1 MTIILLASFIQL
13 IVNGAGYDAWI
24 SELGETKVKPW
35 PWWAIIMIIFLI
47 GISVLWIPIVA
58 LLRYECRNDFILFFV
73 ISFSY
78 LLNKTTKNS
87 LMMICLYTTY
97 RCFNIWLKTI
107 KSHFKICKNATQNKF
122 CYIKRWY
129 YFQLLFFIFRQIIK
143 KCIHSGKK
151 LWLVH

>member
-1 MTIILLASFIQL
+1 MFFFCCTHQPLPIHMLQFQLGNYLINESITISFFNRLARDIELMTGSKPSLYWMICWKYISPFVMTIILLASFIQL

-78 LLNKTTKNS
+78 
-87 LMMICLYTTY
+87 
-97 RCFNIWLKTI
+97 
-107 KSHFKICKNATQNKF
+107 
-122 CYIKRWY
+122 
-129 YFQLLFFIFRQIIK
+129 
-143 KCIHSGKK
+143 
-151 LWLVH
+151 

>member
-1 MTIILLASFIQL
+1 MNQLQFLFFNRLARDIELMTGSKPSLYWMICWKYISPFVMTIILLASFIQL

-58 LLRYECRNDFILFFV
+58 LLRYECQNDFILFFV

-78 LLNKTTKNS
+78 
-87 LMMICLYTTY
+87 
-97 RCFNIWLKTI
+97 
-107 KSHFKICKNATQNKF
+107 
-122 CYIKRWY
+122 
-129 YFQLLFFIFRQIIK
+129 
-143 KCIHSGKK
+143 
-151 LWLVH
+151 

>member
-1 MTIILLASFIQL
+1 MFFFRCTHQPLPIHMLQFQLGNYLINESITISFFNRLARDIELMTGSKPSLYWMICWKYISPFVMTIILLASFIQL

-73 ISFSY
+73 LSFSY
-78 LLNKTTKNS
+78 
-87 LMMICLYTTY
+87 
-97 RCFNIWLKTI
+97 
-107 KSHFKICKNATQNKF
+107 
-122 CYIKRWY
+122 
-129 YFQLLFFIFRQIIK
+129 
-143 KCIHSGKK
+143 
-151 LWLVH
+151 

>member
-1 MTIILLASFIQL
+1 MTGSKPSLYWMICWKYISPFVMTIILLASFIQL

-73 ISFSY
+73 NFIF

-97 RCFNIWLKTI
+97 VSIDV
-107 KSHFKICKNATQNKF
+107 S
-122 CYIKRWY
+122 
-129 YFQLLFFIFRQIIK
+129 IF
-143 KCIHSGKK
+143 G
-151 LWLVH
+151 

>member
-1 MTIILLASFIQL
+1 MTGSKPSLYWMICWKYISPFVMTIILLASFIQL

-97 RCFNIWLKTI
+97 
-107 KSHFKICKNATQNKF
+107 
-122 CYIKRWY
+122 
-129 YFQLLFFIFRQIIK
+129 
-143 KCIHSGKK
+143 
-151 LWLVH
+151 V

>member
-58 LLRYECRNDFILFFV
+58 LLRYECQNDFILFFV

-78 LLNKTTKNS
+78 IKQNYKKFLNDDLLV
-87 LMMICLYTTY
+87 YY
-97 RCFNIWLKTI
+97 
-107 KSHFKICKNATQNKF
+107 ICK
-122 CYIKRWY
+122 
-129 YFQLLFFIFRQIIK
+129 
-143 KCIHSGKK
+143 
-151 LWLVH
+151 

>member
-1 MTIILLASFIQL
+1 MFFFVAHTKHFLYICLQFQLGNYLINESITISFFNRLARDIELMTGSKPSLYWMICWKYISPFVMTIILLASFIQL

-78 LLNKTTKNS
+78 
-87 LMMICLYTTY
+87 
-97 RCFNIWLKTI
+97 
-107 KSHFKICKNATQNKF
+107 
-122 CYIKRWY
+122 
-129 YFQLLFFIFRQIIK
+129 
-143 KCIHSGKK
+143 
-151 LWLVH
+151 

>member
-1 MTIILLASFIQL
+1 MTGSKPSLYWMICWKYISPFVMTIILLASFIQL

-73 ISFSY
+73 ISTQFLIEQNY
-78 LLNKTTKNS
+78 KKFLNDDLLVYY
-87 LMMICLYTTY
+87 ICKY
-97 RCFNIWLKTI
+97 RCFNIRLTTI
-107 KSHFKICKNATQNKF
+107 KSHIKI
-122 CYIKRWY
+122 
-129 YFQLLFFIFRQIIK
+129 
-143 KCIHSGKK
+143 
-151 LWLVH
+151 

>member
-1 MTIILLASFIQL
+1 MNQLQFLFFNRLARDIELMTGSKPSLYWMICWKYISPFVMTIILLASFIQL

-78 LLNKTTKNS
+78 
-87 LMMICLYTTY
+87 
-97 RCFNIWLKTI
+97 I
-107 KSHFKICKNATQNKF
+107 KQN
-122 CYIKRWY
+122 Y
-129 YFQLLFFIFRQIIK
+129 K
-143 KCIHSGKK
+143 K
-151 LWLVH
+151 W